1 MKQKK
6 VQASFQLQDSYV
18 REFNIKTIKK
28 INEQSNLT
36 ITGELGFKIIS
47 ITEGK
52 DNFIGEI
59 ELVNDIKTVYK
70 EEECTNIHISMIG
83 IFAKNKENEEEN
95 DMKAFEQMLKIN
107 GATTLSH
114 LIRAYIY
121 TITGLSGTSQIST
134 PMINFVEFFKNAE
147 KNTEDNYKN

>member
-1 MKQKK
+1 
-6 VQASFQLQDSYV
+6 
-18 REFNIKTIKK
+18 
-28 INEQSNLT
+28 
-36 ITGELGFKIIS
+36 
-47 ITEGK
+47 
-52 DNFIGEI
+52 
-59 ELVNDIKTVYK
+59 
-70 EEECTNIHISMIG
+70 MIG

-95 DMKAFEQMLKIN
+95 DIKAFEQMLKIN